1 MMDEHGRKIN
11 YLRVSLTDRCMLR
24 CQYCMPAEGMDW
36 LPLGR
41 MMSRAEL
48 LRLLRLATE
57 LGITRFRLTGGEPL
71 ARHDVVEITEGIHAL
86 PGVEDIALTTNGI
99 LFPRF
104 GRDLKRAGVGRVN
117 ISLDTMRSERFRE
130 IARRDG
136 LGKVLEAVDL
146 ALELGYEPVKLNTVA
161 VRGVNDD
168 EFVDFARLTLDR
180 PLHVRFIELMPLG
193 SEHPWA
199 VGHFISALE
208 IRERLA
214 EAFDLEP
221 VDDHLTSAAAAQQQG
236 GQAGPRGAGP
246 ARYMQIPGARGT
258 IGFITALSGCFC
270 DSCNRLRLSA
280 DGKLNPCLGSLHER
294 DLLGPLRAG
303 ASDQELLDIFA
314 DTIYHKP
321 AEHHMLELTDDTVG
335 RQMSAIGG

>member
-1 MMDEHGRKIN
+1 MIDEHGRKIN

-36 LPLGR
+36 LPMDQML
-41 MMSRAEL
+41 SREEL
-48 LRLLRLATE
+48 LRLLRLATQ

-71 ARHDVVEITEGIHAL
+71 ARRDVVQIAEGIRAL
-86 PGVEDIALTTNGI
+86 PGVTDLSMTTNGI
-99 LFPRF
+99 LFPKF
-104 GRDLKRAGVGRVN
+104 GRDLKQAGVNRVN
-117 ISLDTMRSERFRE
+117 LSLDTLRPERFRY

-136 LGKVLEAVDL
+136 LDKVLAAVDQ
-146 ALELGYEPVKLNTVA
+146 ALDLGYEPVKINTVA

-168 EFVDFARLTLDR
+168 EFLDFARLTVHR
-180 PLHVRFIELMPLG
+180 PLHIRFIELMPLG

-199 VGHFISALE
+199 EGHFISAVE

-214 EAFDLEP
+214 EAFDLVP
-221 VDDHLTSAAAAQQQG
+221 VDGHATSSTAAGLARRE
-236 GQAGPRGAGP
+236 GPNGAGP
-246 ARYMQIPGARGT
+246 ARYMKIPGARGT

-294 DLLGPLRAG
+294 DLRGPLRAG

-321 AEHHMLELTDDTVG
+321 AEHHMLELNEDTLG